1 MIDEWMGGWMGGELG
16 DEEEKAP
23 PGHRSECP
31 EKDAPIARGLELE
44 TFGLRDRQ
52 LELSWSKA
60 TPLFLHTVYGCF
72 HSVPELSSMT

>member
-1 MIDEWMGGWMGGELG
+1 MNGWVAGWVESWG

-60 TPLFLHTVYGCF
+60 TPLFCT
-72 HSVPELSSMT
+72 LSMAAFILCQS